1 MLEKIKVRVRVNS
14 RAREDLSCLPFLALL
29 AARNRGAS
37 FAASFSGHEN
47 DWHEDRIGLARNT
60 GASFATSSSGHE
72 NDWHEDRIFWGERLL
87 GLAEL
92 GAEMLCFHIYRSD

>member
-1 MLEKIKVRVRVNS
+1 VLEKIRVRVRVKS

-47 DWHEDRIGLARNT
+47 VAD
-60 GASFATSSSGHE
+60 
-72 NDWHEDRIFWGERLL
+72 
-87 GLAEL
+87 
-92 GAEMLCFHIYRSD
+92 MLCFDIHRSKIVCFRSFVTISWSCVD